1 MDPFEFVFTEM
12 TNEEIEITLNIMYD
26 LNDQIQISNSFMLY
40 KLYNYISFSQ
50 YNNIDNIY
58 NDIQDD
64 IDNIKNTYIN
74 ENDLLEKARLLS
86 DIFFMERNFYNNHLT
101 RNINISFDSF
111 IDTDKDIFN
120 ENINIIDSN
129 IAQFMELYE
138 IFFEIET

>member
-64 IDNIKNTYIN
+64 IDNIKIHI
-74 ENDLLEKARLLS
+74 LMKM
-86 DIFFMERNFYNNHLT
+86 IF
-101 RNINISFDSF
+101 
-111 IDTDKDIFN
+111 
-120 ENINIIDSN
+120 
-129 IAQFMELYE
+129 
-138 IFFEIET
+138 